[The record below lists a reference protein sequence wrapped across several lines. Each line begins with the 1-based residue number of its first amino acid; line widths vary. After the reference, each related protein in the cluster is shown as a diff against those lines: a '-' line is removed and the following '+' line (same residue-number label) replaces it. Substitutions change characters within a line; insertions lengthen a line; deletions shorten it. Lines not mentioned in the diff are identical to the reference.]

1 MAGFSSGFNQGL
13 DLMLSARRLNL
24 YEEQMETQ
32 RKEAER
38 KDVPVS
44 DVGIEGFA
52 KGTTIGEAEQVS
64 TIQSRVAATEG
75 QTARTELLK
84 KQTELIDIDLS
95 PEMQELATN
104 ERKLILRENEI
115 DTKVKEMG
123 YEEADRYTSAKLSE
137 YVYGSLKTYA
147 QDPNISSKVGT
158 ASFDVM
164 INHLAGIVYDDVKKG
179 NLDIVRVLSKPMAEA
194 VATINPLIK
203 QIRQNPEIL
212 ENLNLGDYNESL
224 NEIFGM
230 KSRGFIGKRYI
241 ANDGTKGTIKSVE
254 LDFNSFEVD
263 QKTINTKPA
272 AVLKGNFTYVDD
284 EGNEYTK
291 TSFIPDIKKSAI
303 RETQAGTD
311 AQSVSLA
318 DMIDLTSSV
327 SLIISDAVSK
337 PENAAMFEVSEA
349 LEKKLKSM
357 LERTTEGEMALRRQ
371 AADEFRKNE
380 KNLYEKIAVNQTLQ
394 SAINKIG
401 GNDKRESDSIRT
413 VLESGIDI
421 SSDIDILSSEEVDD
435 LGWDKSV
442 KHYRMKRNTAG
453 ALLTVP
459 NEAIINTLPTE
470 AEILKNLKSGTVYEK
485 QTAPT
490 IRQPQTFQFRSA
502 TVEPGET
509 RQTYLP
515 KIKEQFQEQDI
526 DALVK
531 TIELRYQSRYP
542 NNPELQD
549 NQLLD
554 LLFRTLV
561 R

>member
-52 KGTTIGEAEQVS
+52 EGTTIGEAEQVS

-75 QTARTELLK
+75 QAARTELLK

-104 ERKLILRENEI
+104 ERELILREKEI
-115 DTKVKEMG
+115 NTKVKEMG

-147 QDPNISSKVGT
+147 QDENIPSKVGT

-263 QKTINTKPA
+263 EKTINTKPA

-337 PENAAMFEVSEA
+337 PENAGMFEVAEA

-357 LERTTEGEMALRRQ
+357 LERTTEGEMALRAQ
-371 AADEFRKNE
+371 ASDEFRKNE
-380 KNLYEKIAVNQTLQ
+380 KNLYEKIRVNQTLQ
-394 SAINKIG
+394 NAINKIG
-401 GNDKRESDSIRT
+401 GNNEKESESIRT

-453 ALLTVP
+453 VLLTVP

>member
-52 KGTTIGEAEQVS
+52 EGTTIGEAEQVS

-75 QTARTELLK
+75 QAARTELLK

-104 ERKLILRENEI
+104 ERKLILRETEI
-115 DTKVKEMG
+115 DTKIKEMG
-123 YEEADRYTSAKLSE
+123 YEEADRYGSAKLSE

-147 QDPNISSKVGT
+147 QDPTTPSKVGT

-164 INHLAGIVYDDVKKG
+164 VNHLAGIVYDDVKKG
-179 NLDIVRVLSKPMAEA
+179 NLDIVRVLSKPMSEA

-263 QKTINTKPA
+263 EKTINTKPA

-337 PENAAMFEVSEA
+337 PENAGMFEVAEA

-357 LERTTEGEMALRRQ
+357 LERTTEGEMALRAQ
-371 AADEFRKNE
+371 ASDEFRKNE
-380 KNLYEKIAVNQTLQ
+380 KNL
-394 SAINKIG
+394 
-401 GNDKRESDSIRT
+401 
-413 VLESGIDI
+413 
-421 SSDIDILSSEEVDD
+421 
-435 LGWDKSV
+435 
-442 KHYRMKRNTAG
+442 
-453 ALLTVP
+453 
-459 NEAIINTLPTE
+459 
-470 AEILKNLKSGTVYEK
+470 
-485 QTAPT
+485 
-490 IRQPQTFQFRSA
+490 
-502 TVEPGET
+502 
-509 RQTYLP
+509 
-515 KIKEQFQEQDI
+515 
-526 DALVK
+526 
-531 TIELRYQSRYP
+531 
-542 NNPELQD
+542 
-549 NQLLD
+549 
-554 LLFRTLV
+554 
-561 R
+561 